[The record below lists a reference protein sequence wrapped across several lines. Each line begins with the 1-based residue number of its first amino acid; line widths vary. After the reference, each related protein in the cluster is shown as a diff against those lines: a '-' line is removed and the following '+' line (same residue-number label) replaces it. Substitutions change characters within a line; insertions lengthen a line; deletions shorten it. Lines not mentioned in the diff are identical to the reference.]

1 MECLFEDWSDPRMP
15 GSLLSNIFAARVVL
29 KFFIAVPAWENLKII
44 VFFSQKRGTSTC
56 PSFLIP
62 P

>member
-1 MECLFEDWSDPRMP
+1 MP

-29 KFFIAVPAWENLKII
+29 MFFISVPAWENPKII
-44 VFFSQKRGTSTC
+44 IFFSKKRGTSTC